1 MNAGVGVLGG
11 GQLGQMLAQAAVSLG
26 VRVRVLD
33 PTEPRCP
40 AAACAEQVMGSF
52 QDPEAVAEL
61 ATACTEEECGPC
73 VMTVEIEHVDAEA
86 LEAVSALGMDVQPLP
101 ATLCVIQDKL
111 EQKRHFRAQGVP
123 TPDFQPVDD
132 PEQLEAA
139 LVEFGFPLVLKARR
153 LAYDGRGNAVIKSAG
168 EVEEAVAS
176 LGGFKRGLYAER
188 WVPFQKEL
196 AVMVARCKDGET
208 RAFPLVETF
217 HRDSILH
224 VTEAPADVPPWTAK
238 EAQQVAQQTVEALE
252 GAGMFG
258 VEMFVDDDGH
268 VLLNEVAPRPHNS
281 GHYSIEACHTSQFE
295 QHLRCVLGW
304 PLGDPTL
311 KVGAAVMLN
320 VLGEG
325 EGEEGLAA
333 AEALLSRA
341 LQVPGASVH
350 WYGKEEVK
358 EQRKVGHVTIC
369 AEDLPAA
376 RRKLQLL
383 TEKEAD
389 VGDAP
394 AAIPKAAQVGIIMGS
409 DSDLPTMADAA
420 KILEDFGVG
429 CEVTVVSA
437 HRTPERMVE
446 YAREAHKRGVK
457 VIIAGAGGAAHLPGM
472 VAAMTPLPVIGV
484 PVKPRGAYLDGL
496 DSLLSIVQMPR
507 GVPVATVAIGNS
519 TNAGL
524 LALRILGIKDAATLT
539 SMENYQKEMEQ
550 TVLAKADNLEVQ
562 GWREYL
568 AEKE

>member
-1 MNAGVGVLGG
+1 
-11 GQLGQMLAQAAVSLG
+11 MLAQAAVSLG

-40 AAACAEQVMGSF
+40 AAASAEQVVGSF
-52 QDPEAVAEL
+52 TDPEAVAEL
-61 ATACTEEECGPC
+61 AAVCSVDTCGPC
-73 VMTVEIEHVDAEA
+73 VVTVEIEHVDTEA
-86 LEAVSALGMDVQPLP
+86 LEAVSALGVDVQPLP

-123 TPDFQPVDD
+123 TPDFQPVGD

-139 LVEFGFPLVLKARR
+139 LAEFGFPLVLKARR
-153 LAYDGRGNAVIKSAG
+153 LAYDGRGNAVIKSTG

-176 LGGFKRGLYAER
+176 LGGYERGLYAER

-196 AVMVARCKDGET
+196 AVMVARCKNGET

-238 EAQQVAQQTVEALE
+238 EAQQVALQTVEALE
-252 GAGMFG
+252 GAGIFG
-258 VEMFVDDDGH
+258 VEMFVDDEGH

-311 KVGAAVMLN
+311 KVGASVMLN

-358 EQRKVGHVTIC
+358 AQRKVGHVTIC

-376 RRKLQLL
+376 ELKA
-383 TEKEAD
+383 KEACL
-389 VGDAP
+389 
-394 AAIPKAAQVGIIMGS
+394 
-409 DSDLPTMADAA
+409 DSDPHFWMPLTLKRSDYLQVMEKKGTDAA
-420 KILEDFGVG
+420 ESG
-429 CEVTVVSA
+429 A
-437 HRTPERMVE
+437 HFDRM
-446 YAREAHKRGVK
+446 AAFRKK
-457 VIIAGAGGAAHLPGM
+457 LLPAGGAVLGC
-472 VAAMTPLPVIGV
+472 VDIGSS
-484 PVKPRGAYLDGL
+484 AYWWDYGRLELYMDNN
-496 DSLLSIVQMPR
+496 LLLTIPQHISEKHKNIQ
-507 GVPVATVAIGNS
+507 S
-519 TNAGL
+519 QTN
-524 LALRILGIKDAATLT
+524 
-539 SMENYQKEMEQ
+539 N
-550 TVLAKADNLEVQ
+550 
-562 GWREYL
+562 
-568 AEKE
+568 